1 MNLFLAGDS
10 TMSYYPKERFPRTGW
25 GQVFQDYFNDNVMVI
40 NDGASGRSTRTFIEE
55 ERLNK
60 IDGQLG
66 AGDYLF
72 IQFGHND
79 AKVNSERYTEPHT
92 TYKQNLTKFVEI
104 AWKRKAHP
112 VLVTPV
118 QRRNFN
124 ADGTVLDSH
133 DQYAVAMRDLAEE
146 LDVPLLD
153 ITKSSTALFEEIG
166 DENSKK
172 LFMWIEPNQYAY
184 YPEGE
189 KDNTHFSLE
198 GAKEIARLVIEAIK
212 EQQLPL
218 RHYLKK
224 VWDKQQL
231 PTFSVT
237 NPDIPSKQFDIT
249 DFGAIGNGIYNNT
262 EAFKKTIDAC
272 VIAGGGKVIVPAG
285 IWLTG
290 PILLQSKIN
299 LHVKSGALV
308 RFTGNFNDYPLIMS
322 SFEGK
327 ETVRCQ
333 SPLDGE
339 GLEDIAITGQG
350 IFDGAGDHW
359 RPIKKWKMT
368 DLQWTELITSGG
380 VVDEQ
385 AQIWWPTENARKGA
399 GIIDELEKKTH
410 IDIDDYLPARD
421 YLRPNLLSLRKCTRV
436 VLDGPTFQN
445 SPAWNIHPWL
455 CEHVKIKNIT
465 VRNPWYAQN
474 GDGLDLESC
483 RYAIVSKCEF
493 DVGDDAICI
502 KSGKDEVG
510 RKLAVPSQDI
520 LIEKCTVFNG
530 HGGFVIGSEMSGDV
544 RNIQIKDCVFSG
556 TDKGIR
562 IKTARGRGGRIE
574 NIVIEN
580 IKMHDISKEAIIMQM
595 YYESEQVGDAQP
607 VTEKTPVIRNIWLE
621 NVICYA
627 AQAAIVLKGLPE
639 SPLTGITCKEM
650 TVTSKEGITCLHTSS
665 LILESCE
672 GNIAQDPLI
681 QLENCD
687 HFHIRKFRNI
697 NKIKTFIKVAGV
709 NTKAINFSGLLDKE
723 QVIEI
728 GREVDVNQIVGTYS

>member
-1 MNLFLAGDS
+1 MNIFLAGDS

-25 GQVFQDYFNDNVMVI
+25 GQVFQDYFNDDVMVI

-60 IDGQLG
+60 IDGQIR

-92 TYKQNLTKFVEI
+92 TYKQNLTKFVEV
-104 AWKRKAHP
+104 AWKRQAYP

-133 DQYAVAMRDLAEE
+133 DQYATAMRELAEE
-146 LDVPLLD
+146 LDVALLD
-153 ITKSSTALFEEIG
+153 ITKSSTALLEEIG

-172 LFMWIEPNQYAY
+172 LFMWIESNHYEY

-198 GAKEIARLVIEAIK
+198 GAKEVAHLVIEAIK
-212 EQQLPL
+212 EKQLPL
-218 RHYLKK
+218 CHYLKK

-231 PTFSVT
+231 PTFTVS

-249 DFGAIGNGIYNNT
+249 EYGAIGNGIHNNT
-262 EAFKKTIDAC
+262 EAFKKTIEAC
-272 VIAGGGKVIVPAG
+272 TKAGGGKVIVPAG

-290 PILLQSKIN
+290 PIQLQSKIN

-308 RFTGNFNDYPLIMS
+308 QFTCNFNDYPLIMS

-333 SPLDGE
+333 SPIDGE
-339 GLEDIAITGQG
+339 GLEDIAITGKG

-359 RPIKKWKMT
+359 RPIKKWKKT
-368 DLQWTELITSGG
+368 ALQWTELITTGG
-380 VVDEQ
+380 MVDEQ
-385 AQIWWPTENARKGA
+385 EQIWWPTENASNGA
-399 GIIDELEKKTH
+399 SVVDALEKNMK
-410 IDIDDYLPARD
+410 IEIDDYLPARD
-421 YLRPNLLSLRKCTRV
+421 YLRPNLVSLRKCTRV

-455 CEHVKIKNIT
+455 CEHVKIKNLK

-502 KSGKDEVG
+502 KSGKDEAG

-562 IKTARGRGGRIE
+562 LKTARGRGGSIE

-580 IKMHDISKEAIIMQM
+580 IKMHDISKEAVIIQM
-595 YYESEQVGDAQP
+595 YYESEQVGATQP

-621 NVICYA
+621 KIDCYA

-650 TVTSKEGITCLHTSS
+650 TLTSKEGIICLHTSS
-665 LILESCE
+665 LLLESFE
-672 GNIAQDPLI
+672 GNIVQGPLI
-681 QLENCD
+681 QLDNCD
-687 HFHIRKFRNI
+687 HFHIRKFRNN
-697 NKIKTFIKVAGV
+697 NKVKTFIKLTGK
-709 NTKAINFSGLLDKE
+709 NTKAIDCSGFLNME
-723 QVIEI
+723 QLIEI
-728 GREVDVNQIVGTYS
+728 GGEVDAGQIVISNS

>member
-1 MNLFLAGDS
+1 MNVFLAGDS

-25 GQVFQDYFNDNVMVI
+25 GQVFQDYFNDDVMVI
-40 NDGASGRSTRTFIEE
+40 NEGASGRSTRTFIEE

-60 IDGQLG
+60 IDGQIRV
-66 AGDYLF
+66 GDYLF

-92 TYKQNLTKFVEI
+92 TYKQNLTKFVEV
-104 AWKRKAHP
+104 AWKRQAYP

-133 DQYAVAMRDLAEE
+133 DQYAVAIRELAEE

-153 ITKSSTALFEEIG
+153 ITKSSTVLLEEIG

-172 LFMWIEPNQYAY
+172 LFMWIEPNQYEY

-212 EQQLPL
+212 QKQLPL
-218 RHYLKK
+218 CHYLKK

-231 PTFSVT
+231 PTFTVS

-249 DFGAIGNGIYNNT
+249 EFGAIGNGIHNNT
-262 EAFKKTIDAC
+262 EAFKKTIEAC
-272 VIAGGGKVIVPAG
+272 TKAGGGKVVVPAG

-290 PILLQSKIN
+290 PIRLQSKIN

-308 RFTGNFNDYPLIMS
+308 RFTGNFNDYPLIIS

-333 SPLDGE
+333 SPIDGE
-339 GLEDIAITGQG
+339 GLEDIAITGKG
-350 IFDGAGDHW
+350 IFDGAGDYW

-368 DLQWTELITSGG
+368 ALQWTELITTGG
-380 VVDEQ
+380 VVDEHE
-385 AQIWWPTENARKGA
+385 QIWWPTENAMKGA
-399 GIIDELEKKTH
+399 SVVDALAEKTN
-410 IDIDDYLPARD
+410 IEIDDYLPARD
-421 YLRPNLLSLRKCTRV
+421 YLRPNLVSLRKCTRV

-445 SPAWNIHPWL
+445 SPAWNVHPWL
-455 CEHVKIKNIT
+455 CEHVKIKNIK

-483 RYAIVSKCEF
+483 RYAIVSRCEF

-502 KSGKDEVG
+502 KSGKDEAG

-544 RNIQIKDCVFSG
+544 RNIQIADCVFSG

-562 IKTARGRGGRIE
+562 LKTARGRGGSIE

-580 IKMHDISKEAIIMQM
+580 IKMLDISKEAVIIQM
-595 YYESEQVGDAQP
+595 YYESEQVGAAQP

-621 NVICYA
+621 KIDCYD

-650 TVTSKEGITCLHTSS
+650 TLTSKEGITCLHTSS
-665 LILESCE
+665 LLLDSFE
-672 GNIAQDPLI
+672 GNIAQAPLI
-681 QLENCD
+681 QLDNCD
-687 HFHIRKFRNI
+687 HFHIRKFRNN
-697 NKIKTFIKVAGV
+697 NKVKTFIKVTGKD
-709 NTKAINFSGLLDKE
+709 TKAIDCSGLLNME
-723 QVIEI
+723 RLIEI
-728 GREVDVNQIVGTYS
+728 GREVDVGQIVISNS